1 MMLSTLVPAKTVLHV
16 PSDGSDA
23 APATRTYRTNTSFV
37 AAHFDQAGKGRI
49 VFLPKAAI
57 LRVVGPSSCL
67 PEGFEVVFEN
77 QTYNVF
83 GIDLLGR
90 SSLIHETS
98 KAKCRAVAACA

>member
-1 MMLSTLVPAKTVLHV
+1 MMLSTLVPTKTVLHV
-16 PSDGSDA
+16 PSDRSA

-67 PEGFEVVFEN
+67 PEGFEVMFEN
-77 QTYNVF
+77 QIYNVF
-83 GIDLLGR
+83 GVDLSSRSTQIIEPIQAKGR
-90 SSLIHETS
+90 
-98 KAKCRAVAACA
+98 AAGACA